1 MADKEDLKEAVKE
14 ALIELFAG
22 SDKAPDKEKDAN
34 MHEITK
40 YTTVLI
46 PTDVI
51 VEVKRRAG
59 NPGTLEEKVKVLR
72 QLKWSREWAEG
83 MCRLVYGKDWYR
95 MYSADKNKCINHMLE
110 VLAQKAF
117 E

>member
-1 MADKEDLKEAVKE
+1 MSYDKEELKEAVKE
-14 ALIELFAG
+14 ALVELFAG
-22 SDKAPDKEKDAN
+22 SDKGKDTTIN

-40 YTTVLI
+40 HTTVHI

-83 MCRLVYGKDWYR
+83 MCRMVYGKDWYR

-110 VLAQKAF
+110 VLAERAF

>member
-1 MADKEDLKEAVKE
+1 MADKEELKEAVKE
-14 ALIELFAG
+14 ALVELFAG
-22 SDKAPDKEKDAN
+22 SSKGKDTN

-40 YTTVLI
+40 HTTVLI

-51 VEVKRRAG
+51 LEVRRRAG

-110 VLAQKAF
+110 VLAERAF